1 MCRLFA
7 MSAGESRAKA
17 TFWLLDA
24 PDSLS
29 VQSHREPDGTGLGW
43 FDADGRPCVSKQPL
57 AAYEDEPFA
66 RRAQDVCSRTFIAHV
81 RFASTGSLAVK
92 NTHPFQ
98 QDGRLFAH
106 NGVIGD
112 LPALEA
118 QLGEDLARV
127 SGDTDSERLF
137 ALITREVAAR
147 GGDVE
152 SGIAAACGW
161 AAEHL
166 PLYAINFILTS
177 ADAVWG
183 ASLPADARA
192 VPARAPRGQAARAQQ
207 HPGQSRQQRA
217 RSAAAG
223 GGRRERADGLRQ
235 RLARARGGRA
245 REHLA
250 RARGELAAHT
260 RLTAGAFARVRGL
273 GRARPSLAV
282 ARDLKELHRW
292 LGSISPA
299 RLRSSQAARVGSASP
314 PRSR

>member
-137 ALITREVAAR
+137 ALITREIAAR

-177 ADAVWG
+177 ADAVW
-183 ASLPADARA
+183 ALRYPLTHELFLLERRA
-192 VPARAPRGQAARAQQ
+192 GRPLEHNSTLGSRVSSEHAARLPVVVVASERMDSDS
-207 HPGQSRQQRA
+207 GWRA
-217 RSAAAG
+217 L
-223 GGRRERADGLRQ
+223 E
-235 RLARARGGRA
+235 
-245 REHLA
+245 E
-250 RARGELAAHT
+250 GEL
-260 RLTAGAFARVRGL
+260 V
-273 GRARPSLAV
+273 
-282 ARDLKELHRW
+282 
-292 LGSISPA
+292 SISPA
-299 RLRSSQAARVGSASP
+299 LEVSSRRILDSP
-314 PRSR
+314 PAHSLSFEDLDARARRSQSHAI